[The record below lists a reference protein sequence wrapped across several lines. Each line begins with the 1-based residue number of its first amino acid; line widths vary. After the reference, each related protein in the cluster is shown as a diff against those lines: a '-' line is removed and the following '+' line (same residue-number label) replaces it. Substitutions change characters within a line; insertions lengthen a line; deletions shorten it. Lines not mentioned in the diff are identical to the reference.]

1 MRPSLAPVRNGRGN
15 THDFPDDE
23 EPEYVPRGAVRRK
36 TSAKPGAKN
45 RNYDKERRAGARG
58 PCRRECGRLRSRRER
73 SDSNGSVQS
82 TRRSRAGNC
91 RLRPRRTLTCIRS
104 PDGRYAGRM
113 DWRRALRFCR
123 RPEFKLLFRLGSIH
137 LTAVD
142 RKRSQ
147 PFHPPRKLNKSRSIA
162 AHPEC
167 CICDFARNCL
177 PKHSGEGSLCWT
189 MANYM
194 SLSIAT
200 EGHNRWLA
208 MQSAYAEYT
217 RASELLECT
226 HQSTD
231 GSTTSERLQLTMLE
245 GKQRVAFERYLE
257 SRLEFLEC
265 RFDQSIQPGPAPPAE
280 VGYSGAGSRWAF
292 AKPRTLLEILA
303 VILLCTTAFSLVRE
317 KQRLRK
323 LETSDNGLQVAL
335 DETRAELRVLGQKVD
350 AGSARPDTKHRPR
363 SRENAGVRCLFSR
376 NGR

>member
-1 MRPSLAPVRNGRGN
+1 ML
-15 THDFPDDE
+15 
-23 EPEYVPRGAVRRK
+23 Y
-36 TSAKPGAKN
+36 
-45 RNYDKERRAGARG
+45 
-58 PCRRECGRLRSRRER
+58 
-73 SDSNGSVQS
+73 
-82 TRRSRAGNC
+82 
-91 RLRPRRTLTCIRS
+91 
-104 PDGRYAGRM
+104 
-113 DWRRALRFCR
+113 LRFCTELLAKAFR
-123 RPEFKLLFRLGSIH
+123 GGLLMLDDGELHEPEHR
-137 LTAVD
+137 D
-142 RKRSQ
+142 
-147 PFHPPRKLNKSRSIA
+147 
-162 AHPEC
+162 
-167 CICDFARNCL
+167 
-177 PKHSGEGSLCWT
+177 
-189 MANYM
+189 
-194 SLSIAT
+194 

-350 AGSARPDTKHRPR
+350 AGSAPAGHQASAAEPGKRRGPLPVQQKRTIAKKRSPVQAAKGQSIGAYSYYRFSLGPSRQYTRVGPVQVSLRSVDARRHSANLLIVSNTAKFDVQRAEADQPVWLNVAGNQQFLELVIDRIDGGRLEGHLIEPR
-363 SRENAGVRCLFSR
+363 KGVAEPRDSRFKSPIAASPS
-376 NGR
+376 